1 MSNDGITR
9 REFLRACFAT
19 TATLAL
25 GVAAAGQ
32 TEAQPHQPTLAAE
45 QRQNTDKLPRRRLGR
60 TEAMVSILGLGGAW
74 SIGECEDKAFVE
86 ELLCAA
92 IDGGINYFDT
102 AHNYN
107 RSEENMG
114 LVMGTP
120 RRKEVFLATKV
131 EDRTYDGAMKQFET
145 SLKRLRT
152 DYVDLL
158 QMHYIEPKDDLA
170 SFGKPDGVIAAL
182 HKLREQKVV
191 RFLGVTGHPEFP
203 QVKDCLEMYDDFDTF
218 LCFIN
223 PEFATRPTYDDQ
235 LPIVRRKHMGVIAM
249 KAFGG
254 GNPPTLI
261 GEGPGKASATE
272 LLRYAM
278 SQDIAT
284 VIPAVSSLEHL
295 RQNLEVA
302 RNFVPMPPEEREAII
317 TKINHKPDKRASITI
332 PYPYRLA

>member
-1 MSNDGITR
+1 MSDDGITR
-9 REFLRACFAT
+9 RQFLHAAFAT

-25 GVAAAGQ
+25 GGLPPGEPRGSGLSPLDAG
-32 TEAQPHQPTLAAE
+32 PLVSPSRLP
-45 QRQNTDKLPRRRLGR
+45 QRQLGR
-60 TEAMVSILGLGGAW
+60 TGVMVSILGLGGAYF
-74 SIGECEDKAFVE
+74 IGECEDKTLVE
-86 ELLCAA
+86 KLLYAA
-92 IDGGINYFDT
+92 LDGGINYFDT
-102 AHNYN
+102 AFNYN
-107 RSEENMG
+107 HSEENLG
-114 LVMGTP
+114 LVMATP

-131 EDRTYDGAMKQFET
+131 EDRTYDGAMRDFEI
-145 SLKRLRT
+145 SLQRLRT

-158 QMHYIEPKDDLA
+158 QMHYINPKDDLA
-170 SFGKPDGVIAAL
+170 SFGRPDGVIAAL

-203 QVKDCLEMYDDFDTF
+203 QVKACLERYDDFDTF
-218 LCFIN
+218 LGFFN
-223 PEFATRPTYDDQ
+223 PALSTRPTYDDQ
-235 LPIVRRKHMGVIAM
+235 LPIAKRKHMGVIAM